1 MGSKVLEQTDYRF
14 KIYPRDKYGRRIC
27 DNCKKIRRINAYWSD
42 TNKVLCKECSTS
54 GNNALN
60 FSVRNNHEDNI
71 PESEELEKAYGGC
84 HICYGKGYATSKAAY
99 VSPHHHKWSRLE
111 MVFCTCDRGK
121 QLEKLIKDNQHQA
134 RVEIMDKFYLK
145 LSNHFNLLQEE
156 DRWPLVPIQ
165 QYRTDLLSEYTTGG
179 QI

>member
-121 QLEKLIKDNQHQA
+121 QLEKLVQADQNQA
-134 RVEIMDKFYLK
+134 RVEFAERLK
-145 LSNHFNLLQEE
+145 TIEMVDELGNKSEFSPYVISEMN
-156 DRWPLVPIQ
+156 RII
-165 QYRTDLLSEYTTGG
+165 SEYTTGG
-179 QI
+179 QG